1 MRSKLRGIQPV
12 EIEMDAASLRHYQE
26 KLLKRKEQVLA
37 AMAHL
42 EKEKQELLGQ
52 KHFDWLDQA
61 WDENEMRVL
70 ERLNDGYLRELG
82 EIEMAEGRISSESYG
97 GCLACHQPIEKARL
111 GAFPE
116 TEFCLECQ
124 DLRERFEKAS

>member
-1 MRSKLRGIQPV
+1 
-12 EIEMDAASLRHYQE
+12 MDAASLRRYEE

-52 KHFDWLDQA
+52 KHLDWLDQA

-82 EIEMAEGRISSESYG
+82 KIEMAEGRISSESYE

-111 GAFPE
+111 NKILTGRRSYVILCP
-116 TEFCLECQ
+116 
-124 DLRERFEKAS
+124 

>member
-1 MRSKLRGIQPV
+1 
-12 EIEMDAASLRHYQE
+12 MDAASLRHYQE

-70 ERLNDGYLRELG
+70 ERLNADPRRDAAADQRELG
-82 EIEMAEGRISSESYG
+82 KIEMAEGRISSESYG

>member
-1 MRSKLRGIQPV
+1 
-12 EIEMDAASLRHYQE
+12 MDTASLKHYQE

-52 KHFDWLDQA
+52 KQLDWLDQA

-82 EIEMAEGRISSESYG
+82 KIEMAEGRISSESYG

-111 GAFPE
+111 DAFPE